1 MEVDKKVKKN
11 KYKFDKEKA
20 AKGKAN
26 KAGNGKAYGKPNGKA
41 DGKFNKS
48 PGKGYKPK
56 HGDGKF
62 AKSNNPGD
70 KKRKRDENEPQEAQ
84 VEGSRGQQ
92 RKMQKRERMSE
103 RKYNDI
109 VHEIKVIYNKL
120 ITRHGDDAPTKAE
133 KHKLIDGGLL
143 LLKGKMVELALKH
156 DASRV
161 IQSLLK
167 FGHREHRNT
176 VIEEMKDSIIAL
188 SMSKYAHFL
197 VMKML
202 FYSTPEQQKAIIQQF
217 LGHTV
222 KLLSHVEAGQVVEL
236 AYTKYASKEQKNAM
250 VLEFYGPEFALFKA
264 DYKDSNNLNVAT
276 ILDSNPDKKPK
287 IIKSL
292 HQSLHKIV
300 EKGLINF
307 TLVHRLLDEYLSLIE
322 IREYAEFIEMLK
334 ENAGGLLSTKDGV
347 KVMLR
352 MISYGTPKDRKVIVK
367 NLKGSVLEMC
377 HNDICSI
384 VVTRLLDVVDDTV
397 LLQKSILNEMFADL
411 PSVCL
416 SKAGRKPLLHV
427 LAPRA
432 ARYFSREDL
441 AQLQPPTYTDANG
454 ETVST
459 SKKEGESR
467 RQELLVHLLPALLE
481 VCHMNANAMVKS
493 SHGSAVLIET
503 LNQLPVG
510 DEQATPIL
518 EVIADLTTREEAG
531 EDELTDDME
540 VEQGQRTDLN
550 EEEEDDE
557 ATTEPSGEKAKSES
571 KLKLA
576 QDDSKRE
583 ADRASAAAWENVM
596 QHYVA
601 HRTLKSL
608 VQRDA
613 ESAKTNGAS
622 VFAEMLLSRLEGTL
636 MKWCGTK
643 GVYVVLSLAEHPVT
657 KAKVIAELKPHLKA
671 LQKLDQPGP
680 KILVALVQG
689 KAVAANGNSK
699 EKEGAAA
706 AGAAKTVSNG
716 KQSAKLSTT
725 KAAAQATPKTET
737 KTRAASTKK
746 TPKK

>member
-26 KAGNGKAYGKPNGKA
+26 SKANGKTYGKPNDKA
-41 DGKFNKS
+41 DGKFKKS
-48 PGKGYKPK
+48 PRKGFKPK
-56 HGDGKF
+56 QGDSKF
-62 AKSNNPGD
+62 PKSNNPGD

-92 RKMQKRERMSE
+92 RKMQKRERMTE
-103 RKYNDI
+103 RKYHDI
-109 VHEIKVIYNKL
+109 VHEIKIIYNKL

-133 KHKLIDGGLL
+133 KHKLIDGGLA

-161 IQSLLK
+161 IQSMLK

-176 VIEEMKDSIIAL
+176 IIEEMKDSIIAL

-202 FYSTPEQQKAIIQQF
+202 FYSTPEQQKSIIQQF

-264 DYKDSNNLNVAT
+264 DYKDSNNVNVAT

-411 PSVCL
+411 PSLCL

-481 VCHMNANAMVKS
+481 VCQMNANAMVKS

-518 EVIADLTTREEAG
+518 EAIADLTTREEAG

-540 VEQGQRTDLN
+540 VEQGQRTNLN

-557 ATTEPSGEKAKSES
+557 ATTESGDKAKSEN

-583 ADRASAAAWENVM
+583 ADRAAGAAWENVM

-613 ESAKTNGAS
+613 ESSKANGAS

-636 MKWCGTK
+636 FKWCGTK

-680 KILVALVQG
+680 KILVTLVQG
-689 KAVAANGNSK
+689 KAVANGKLK
-699 EKEGAAA
+699 ENDAP
-706 AGAAKTVSNG
+706 AAKTVSNG
-716 KQSAKLSTT
+716 KPSATPSKT
-725 KAAAQATPKTET
+725 KAAAQVQTPKTET
-737 KTRAASTKK
+737 KSRAASTKK